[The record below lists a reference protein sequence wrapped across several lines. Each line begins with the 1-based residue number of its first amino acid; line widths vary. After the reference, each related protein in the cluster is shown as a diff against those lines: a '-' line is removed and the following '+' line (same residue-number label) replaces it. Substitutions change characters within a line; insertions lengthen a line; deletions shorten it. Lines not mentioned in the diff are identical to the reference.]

1 MAPSVKTLQTVFFTY
16 AIVLTPASN
25 KKIIIMQ
32 SYRKPLLAAVVIL
45 AAVLVVSAF
54 NEPQKRNRSP
64 LPSQNQAMPAE
75 IKTAP
80 PPSQTKEVPVQKET
94 APSATTDQKIQ
105 VAILLDVSNSMDGL
119 IDQAKAQLWTMVNTL
134 GRVHCDNK
142 ANPKIEIALYEY
154 GSPRNDP
161 RNGYIKQI
169 NNFITD
175 LDSLSQNLFA
185 LTTNGG
191 DEYCGHVIFKSVQ
204 QLKWDANPNSYKVVF
219 IAGNESFRQGS
230 ISFTQACTEAKSKG
244 VIVNTIYCGD
254 RQQGIREYWN
264 LVGECGNGS
273 FSNINQDHKIEDIA
287 TPYDDEIF
295 KFNEKL
301 NSTYISYGSRGQEL
315 YEKQQQM
322 DVANSAMSKKAAI
335 KRAETKSNSKVYN
348 NATWDLVDLADI
360 NEKELEKIDKKT
372 LPGDLKNKTT
382 AELKVIVAQK
392 RKERVAIQTKIV
404 ELNKQRQQFI
414 NDQKNKSNGAA
425 VTTLES
431 EVERIIKEQV
441 KRFKMKI
448 E

>member
-1 MAPSVKTLQTVFFTY
+1 
-16 AIVLTPASN
+16 
-25 KKIIIMQ
+25 MQ
-32 SYRKPLLAAVVIL
+32 SYRKPLLAAAMAL
-45 AAVLVVSAF
+45 AIIFIVSAF
-54 NEPQKRNRSP
+54 KEPKTKKTGTV
-64 LPSQNQAMPAE
+64 LPPA
-75 IKTAP
+75 
-80 PPSQTKEVPVQKET
+80 
-94 APSATTDQKIQ
+94 TDQKIQ

-154 GSPRNDP
+154 GTPRNDM
-161 RNGYIKQI
+161 RNGYIKQV

-204 QLKWDANPNSYKVVF
+204 QLKWDANPNSYKVIF

-264 LVGECGNGS
+264 LVSECGNGS

-295 KFNEKL
+295 KLNEKL
-301 NSTYISYGSRGQEL
+301 NTTYISYGARGQEL
-315 YEKQQQM
+315 YDKQQKM

-348 NATWDLVDLADI
+348 NATWDLVDRVGESDAEI
-360 NEKELEKIDKKT
+360 EKIDKKT
-372 LPGDLKNKTT
+372 LPDSLQNKTT
-382 AELKVIVAQK
+382 AQLKVIVNEK
-392 RKERVAIQTKIV
+392 KKERAAIQTKIID
-404 ELNKQRQQFI
+404 LNKQRQQYI
-414 NDQKNKSNGAA
+414 NDQKNKTAGSTT
-425 VTTLES
+425 VTTLET

-441 KRFKMKI
+441 KRFKMKV

>member
-1 MAPSVKTLQTVFFTY
+1 
-16 AIVLTPASN
+16 
-25 KKIIIMQ
+25 MQ
-32 SYRKPLLAAVVIL
+32 SYRKPLLAAAVALAVIFI
-45 AAVLVVSAF
+45 VSAF
-54 NEPQKRNRSP
+54 KEPKPQRQTTKD
-64 LPSQNQAMPAE
+64 LPKQEQLVPQVQTQTQQMPAKSE
-75 IKTAP
+75 ILLP
-80 PPSQTKEVPVQKET
+80 P
-94 APSATTDQKIQ
+94 ATDQKIQ

-154 GSPRNDP
+154 GTPRNDV

-204 QLKWDANPNSYKVVF
+204 QLKWDPNPNSYKVVF

-273 FSNINQDHKIEDIA
+273 FSNINQDYKIEDIA
-287 TPYDDEIF
+287 TAYDDEIF
-295 KFNEKL
+295 KLNEKL
-301 NSTYISYGSRGQEL
+301 NSTYISYGARGQEL
-315 YEKQQQM
+315 YEKQQKM
-322 DVANSAMSKKAAI
+322 DMENSAMSKKAAI
-335 KRAETKSNSKVYN
+335 KRAETKSNSRVYN
-348 NATWDLVDLADI
+348 NATWDLVDRVGESEAEI
-360 NEKELEKIDKKT
+360 EKIDKKT
-372 LPGDLKNKTT
+372 LPDSLQNKTT
-382 AELKVIVAQK
+382 AQLKLIVAQK
-392 RKERVAIQTKIV
+392 KNERAAIQTKII
-404 ELNKQRQQFI
+404 ELNKQRQQYI
-414 NDQKNKSNGAA
+414 NDQKNKTGNGTT
-425 VTTLES
+425 VTTLET
-431 EVERIIKEQV
+431 EVERIIKDQV
-441 KRFKMKI
+441 KRFKMKV

>member
-1 MAPSVKTLQTVFFTY
+1 
-16 AIVLTPASN
+16 
-25 KKIIIMQ
+25 MQ
-32 SYRKPLLAAVVIL
+32 SYHKPLFAAVVIL
-45 AAVLVVSAF
+45 AAIFIVSAF
-54 NEPQKRNRSP
+54 KEPKKQRQVITTP
-64 LPSQNQAMPAE
+64 QEQVQQPSASQTPTRQIQTLPAE
-75 IKTAP
+75 PETLP
-80 PPSQTKEVPVQKET
+80 PP
-94 APSATTDQKIQ
+94 TTNQKIQ

-154 GSPRNDP
+154 GTPRNDV

-175 LDSLSQNLFA
+175 LDSLSENLFA

-204 QLKWDANPNSYKVVF
+204 QLKWDTNPNSYKVVF

-254 RQQGIREYWN
+254 REQGIREYWN

-295 KFNEKL
+295 KLNEKL
-301 NSTYISYGSRGQEL
+301 NSTYITYGARGGE
-315 YEKQQQM
+315 YYSKQQKM
-322 DVANSAMSKKAAI
+322 DQANEMVSKKAAI

-348 NATWDLVDLADI
+348 NATWDLVDRVGDNDAEI
-360 NEKELEKIDKKT
+360 EKIDKKT
-372 LPGDLKNKTT
+372 LPDSLQNKTT
-382 AELKVIVAQK
+382 AQLKVIVNEK
-392 RKERVAIQTKIV
+392 KKERAAIQTKIIA
-404 ELNKQRQQFI
+404 LNQQRQQYI
-414 NDQKNKSNGAA
+414 NDQKNKTNNGAA
-425 VTTLES
+425 VTTLET

-441 KRFKMKI
+441 KRFKMKV

>member
-1 MAPSVKTLQTVFFTY
+1 
-16 AIVLTPASN
+16 
-25 KKIIIMQ
+25 MQ
-32 SYRKPLLAAVVIL
+32 SYRKPLLAAVVLL
-45 AAVLVVSAF
+45 AAVFIVSAF
-54 NEPQKRNRSP
+54 SEPKKRKLVITQTQPQTSTVQTPPLQTQTLPIEIEQEILLSP
-64 LPSQNQAMPAE
+64 
-75 IKTAP
+75 
-80 PPSQTKEVPVQKET
+80 
-94 APSATTDQKIQ
+94 TTDQKIQ

-154 GSPRNDP
+154 GTPRNDV

-191 DEYCGHVIFKSVQ
+191 DEYCGHVIFKSIQ
-204 QLKWDANPNSYKVVF
+204 QLKWDANPNSYKVIF
-219 IAGNESFRQGS
+219 IAGNESFRQGNV
-230 ISFTQACTEAKSKG
+230 SFTQACTEAKSKG

-295 KFNEKL
+295 KLNEKL
-301 NSTYISYGSRGQEL
+301 NGTYITYGARGQE
-315 YEKQQQM
+315 YYSKQQQM
-322 DVANSAMSKKAAI
+322 DVANEAMSKKAAI

-348 NATWDLVDLADI
+348 NAGWDLVDRAGE
-360 NEKELEKIDKKT
+360 NEAEIEKIDKKT
-372 LPGDLKNKTT
+372 LPDSLQNKTT
-382 AELKVIVAQK
+382 AQLKVIVNQK
-392 RKERVAIQTKIV
+392 KKERAAIQTKIIA
-404 ELNKQRQQFI
+404 LNQQRQQYI
-414 NDQKNKSNGAA
+414 NDQKKKGGAA
-425 VTTLES
+425 TVSTLET
-431 EVERIIKEQV
+431 EVERIISEQV
-441 KRFKMKI
+441 KRFKMKV

>member
-1 MAPSVKTLQTVFFTY
+1 
-16 AIVLTPASN
+16 
-25 KKIIIMQ
+25 MQ

-45 AAVLVVSAF
+45 AAIVTVSAF
-54 NEPQKRNRSP
+54 NEPEKRKQVTTQTEPQTKSSAEQTPP
-64 LPSQNQAMPAE
+64 LQTQTLPKAQG
-75 IKTAP
+75 ILP
-80 PPSQTKEVPVQKET
+80 PP
-94 APSATTDQKIQ
+94 TTDQKIQ

-154 GSPRNDP
+154 GSPRNDE

-175 LDSLSQNLFA
+175 LDSLSENLFA

-230 ISFTQACTEAKSKG
+230 VSFTQACTEARSKG

-295 KFNEKL
+295 KLNEKL
-301 NSTYISYGSRGQEL
+301 NSTYITYGARGQEF
-315 YEKQQQM
+315 YSKQEKM

-335 KRAETKSNSKVYN
+335 QRVETKSNSKVYN
-348 NATWDLVDLADI
+348 NAGWDLVDRAAD
-360 NEKELEKIDKKT
+360 NEAEIEKIDKKT
-372 LPGDLKNKTT
+372 LPDSLRNKTT
-382 AELKVIVAQK
+382 AELKIIVSQK
-392 RKERVAIQTKIV
+392 KKERAAIQTKIIS
-404 ELNKQRQQFI
+404 LNQQRQKFI
-414 NDQKNKSNGAA
+414 NDQKTNAA
-425 VTTLES
+425 TTTVVTLET

-441 KRFKMKI
+441 KRYKMKV

>member
-1 MAPSVKTLQTVFFTY
+1 
-16 AIVLTPASN
+16 
-25 KKIIIMQ
+25 MQ

-45 AAVLVVSAF
+45 AAIFTVSAF
-54 NEPQKRNRSP
+54 KEPKKRK
-64 LPSQNQAMPAE
+64 QVITQA
-75 IKTAP
+75 
-80 PPSQTKEVPVQKET
+80 QTKSSTKQTPPLQTQTPPTEKEKEKET
-94 APSATTDQKIQ
+94 LPKPATDQKIQ

-154 GSPRNDP
+154 GSPRNDE

-175 LDSLSQNLFA
+175 LDSLSENLFA
-185 LTTNGG
+185 LTTDGG
-191 DEYCGHVIFKSVQ
+191 DEFCGHVIFKSVQ
-204 QLKWDANPNSYKVVF
+204 QLKWDPNPNSYKVVF

-230 ISFTQACTEAKSKG
+230 VSFSQACTEAKSKG

-295 KFNEKL
+295 KLNEKL
-301 NSTYISYGSRGQEL
+301 NSTYITYGARGQEF
-315 YEKQQQM
+315 YSKQEKM

-348 NATWDLVDLADI
+348 NAGWDLVDRAAD
-360 NEKELEKIDKKT
+360 NEAEIEKIDKKT
-372 LPGDLKNKTT
+372 LPDSLQNKTT
-382 AELKVIVAQK
+382 AQLKVIVSEK
-392 RKERVAIQTKIV
+392 KKERAAIQTKIIS
-404 ELNKQRQQFI
+404 LNQQRQNFI
-414 NDQKNKSNGAA
+414 NDQKTKDATT
-425 VTTLES
+425 VVTLET

-441 KRFKMKI
+441 KRFKMNVQ
-448 E
+448 

>member
-1 MAPSVKTLQTVFFTY
+1 
-16 AIVLTPASN
+16 
-25 KKIIIMQ
+25 MQ
-32 SYRKPLLAAVVIL
+32 SYHKPLLAAAVIL
-45 AAVLVVSAF
+45 SAVLIVSAF
-54 NEPQKRNRSP
+54 KEPKKQRQVTTTQQEQVQPSAPQTPTQQTQP
-64 LPSQNQAMPAE
+64 LPAQSE
-75 IKTAP
+75 TLP
-80 PPSQTKEVPVQKET
+80 PP
-94 APSATTDQKIQ
+94 TTDQKIQ

-154 GSPRNDP
+154 GTPRNDV

-175 LDSLSQNLFA
+175 LDSLSENLFA

-219 IAGNESFRQGS
+219 IAGNESFRQGG

-273 FSNINQDHKIEDIA
+273 FSNINQDQKIEDIA

-295 KFNEKL
+295 KLNEKL
-301 NSTYISYGSRGQEL
+301 NTTYISYGARGQEFFS
-315 YEKQQQM
+315 KQQKM
-322 DVANSAMSKKAAI
+322 DEANATISKKAAI
-335 KRAETKSNSKVYN
+335 KRTETKSNSKVYN
-348 NATWDLVDLADI
+348 NAGWDLVDRAEI
-360 NEKELEKIDKKT
+360 NETEIEKIDKKT
-372 LPGDLKNKTT
+372 LPDSLQNKTT
-382 AELKVIVAQK
+382 AQLKIIVSEK
-392 RKERVAIQTKIV
+392 KKERAAIQTKIIA
-404 ELNKQRQQFI
+404 LNQQRQKFI
-414 NDQKNKSNGAA
+414 NDQKTNAA
-425 VTTLES
+425 TGTIATLET

-441 KRFKMKI
+441 KRYKMKV

>member
-1 MAPSVKTLQTVFFTY
+1 
-16 AIVLTPASN
+16 
-25 KKIIIMQ
+25 MQ
-32 SYRKPLLAAVVIL
+32 SYRKPLLAAAVIF
-45 AAVLVVSAF
+45 AAIFFVSAF
-54 NEPQKRNRSP
+54 KEPKKQREVTIA
-64 LPSQNQAMPAE
+64 SQEQM
-75 IKTAP
+75 KP
-80 PPSQTKEVPVQKET
+80 PVLTNPIEEVQTKPE
-94 APSATTDQKIQ
+94 PSKVFLPPTTDQKIQ

-154 GSPRNDP
+154 GTPRNDV

-169 NNFITD
+169 NNFISD
-175 LDSLSQNLFA
+175 LDSLSENLFA

-191 DEYCGHVIFKSVQ
+191 DEYCGHVIFKSLQ

-219 IAGNESFRQGS
+219 IAGNESFRQGGV
-230 ISFTQACTEAKSKG
+230 SFTQACTEAKGKG

-295 KFNEKL
+295 KLNEQL
-301 NSTYISYGSRGQEL
+301 NGTYITYGARGKEYYSKQE
-315 YEKQQQM
+315 QM
-322 DVANSAMSKKAAI
+322 DAANAGMSKKAAI
-335 KRAETKSNSKVYN
+335 KRTETKSNSKVYN
-348 NATWDLVDLADI
+348 NSVWDLVDRAGD
-360 NEKELEKIDKKT
+360 NEAEIEKIDKKT
-372 LPGDLKNKTT
+372 LPDSLQNKTT
-382 AELKVIVAQK
+382 AQLKVIVREKKKERAAIQAKIIALNQK
-392 RKERVAIQTKIV
+392 REQY
-404 ELNKQRQQFI
+404 I
-414 NDQKNKSNGAA
+414 NDQKKKGGAA
-425 VTTLES
+425 TVSTLET
-431 EVERIIKEQV
+431 EVERIIGEQV

>member
-1 MAPSVKTLQTVFFTY
+1 
-16 AIVLTPASN
+16 
-25 KKIIIMQ
+25 MQ
-32 SYRKPLLAAVVIL
+32 SYRKPLLAVAVLL
-45 AAVLVVSAF
+45 AAIVTVSAF
-54 NEPQKRNRSP
+54 KDPKKRKHVITQTQRQTQPQTKSSTNQTP
-64 LPSQNQAMPAE
+64 LLQPQPQMAKKE
-75 IKTAP
+75 ILP
-80 PPSQTKEVPVQKET
+80 PP
-94 APSATTDQKIQ
+94 TTDQKIQ

-154 GSPRNDP
+154 GSPRNDE

-175 LDSLSQNLFA
+175 LDSLSENLFA

-191 DEYCGHVIFKSVQ
+191 DEFCGHVIFKSVQ
-204 QLKWDANPNSYKVVF
+204 QLKWDANPNSYKVIF

-230 ISFTQACTEAKSKG
+230 ISFTKACTEAKSKG

-295 KFNEKL
+295 RLNEKL
-301 NSTYISYGSRGQEL
+301 NTTYITYGARGGE
-315 YEKQQQM
+315 YFSKQQKM
-322 DVANSAMSKKAAI
+322 DEANAGMSKKAAI
-335 KRAETKSNSKVYN
+335 KRAEVKSNSKTYN
-348 NATWDLVDLADI
+348 NAAWDLVDRVGD
-360 NEKELEKIDKKT
+360 NEAEIEKIDKKT
-372 LPGDLKNKTT
+372 LPDSLQNKTT
-382 AELKVIVAQK
+382 AQLKVIVREK
-392 RKERVAIQTKIV
+392 KKERAAIQTKIIA
-404 ELNKQRQQFI
+404 LNQQRQKFI
-414 NDQKNKSNGAA
+414 NDQKTKGSAT
-425 VTTLES
+425 VVTLET

-441 KRFKMKI
+441 KRFKMNVQ
-448 E
+448 

>member
-1 MAPSVKTLQTVFFTY
+1 
-16 AIVLTPASN
+16 
-25 KKIIIMQ
+25 MQ
-32 SYRKPLLAAVVIL
+32 SYRKPLLAAVVLL
-45 AAVLVVSAF
+45 AAVFIVSAF
-54 NEPQKRNRSP
+54 KEPKKSRQVTKAPEEQVQHPSTSQTP
-64 LPSQNQAMPAE
+64 PLKTQTLPSKQETN
-75 IKTAP
+75 P
-80 PPSQTKEVPVQKET
+80 PP
-94 APSATTDQKIQ
+94 TTDQKIQ

-134 GRVHCDNK
+134 GRVHCENK

-154 GSPRNDP
+154 GTPRNDV

-191 DEYCGHVIFKSVQ
+191 DEYCGHVIFKSIQ

-219 IAGNESFRQGS
+219 IAGNESFRQGNV
-230 ISFTQACTEAKSKG
+230 SFTQACTEAKSKG

-264 LVGECGNGS
+264 LAGECGNGS

-295 KFNEKL
+295 KLNEKL
-301 NSTYISYGSRGQEL
+301 NGTYITYGARGQE
-315 YEKQQQM
+315 YYSKQQQM
-322 DVANSAMSKKAAI
+322 DVANEAMSKKAAI

-348 NATWDLVDLADI
+348 NAGWDLVDRAGE
-360 NEKELEKIDKKT
+360 NEAEIEKIDKKT
-372 LPGDLKNKTT
+372 LPDSLQNKTT
-382 AELKVIVAQK
+382 AQLKVIVNQK
-392 RKERVAIQTKIV
+392 KKERAAIQTKIIA
-404 ELNKQRQQFI
+404 LNQQRQQYI
-414 NDQKNKSNGAA
+414 NDQKKKGGAA
-425 VTTLES
+425 TVSTLET
-431 EVERIIKEQV
+431 EVERIISEQV
-441 KRFKMKI
+441 KRFKMKV

>member
-1 MAPSVKTLQTVFFTY
+1 
-16 AIVLTPASN
+16 
-25 KKIIIMQ
+25 MQ

-45 AAVLVVSAF
+45 AAVVTVSAF
-54 NEPQKRNRSP
+54 NEPKKRKQVITQTKSSTVQTP
-64 LPSQNQAMPAE
+64 PLQTQTLPIEKEQEIILPSP
-75 IKTAP
+75 
-80 PPSQTKEVPVQKET
+80 
-94 APSATTDQKIQ
+94 TTDQKIQ

-154 GSPRNDP
+154 GTPRNDV

-191 DEYCGHVIFKSVQ
+191 DEYCGQVIFKSIQ

-230 ISFTQACTEAKSKG
+230 VSFTQACTEAKSKG

-295 KFNEKL
+295 KLNEKL
-301 NSTYISYGSRGQEL
+301 NGTYITYGARGQEF
-315 YEKQQQM
+315 YSKQEQM
-322 DVANSAMSKKAAI
+322 DVANATMSKKAAI

-348 NATWDLVDLADI
+348 NAGWDLVDRAGE
-360 NEKELEKIDKKT
+360 NEAEIEKIDKKT
-372 LPGDLKNKTT
+372 LPDSLQNKTT
-382 AELKVIVAQK
+382 AQLKVIVNQK
-392 RKERVAIQTKIV
+392 KKERAAIHVRTRRAFAQ
-404 ELNKQRQQFI
+404 
-414 NDQKNKSNGAA
+414 GALQSQPY
-425 VTTLES
+425 V
-431 EVERIIKEQV
+431 R
-441 KRFKMKI
+441 
-448 E
+448 

>member
-1 MAPSVKTLQTVFFTY
+1 
-16 AIVLTPASN
+16 
-25 KKIIIMQ
+25 MQ

-45 AAVLVVSAF
+45 AAIFTVSAF
-54 NEPQKRNRSP
+54 KEPKKQRLVTKAPEEQVQQPPASQTPSLENHP
-64 LPSQNQAMPAE
+64 LPSKQE
-75 IKTAP
+75 TFP
-80 PPSQTKEVPVQKET
+80 PP
-94 APSATTDQKIQ
+94 TTDQKIQ

-154 GSPRNDP
+154 GTPRNDV
-161 RNGYIKQI
+161 RSGYIKQI
-169 NNFITD
+169 NDFITD
-175 LDSLSQNLFA
+175 LDSLSENLFA

-219 IAGNESFRQGS
+219 IAGNESFRQGNV
-230 ISFTQACTEAKSKG
+230 SFTQACTEAKSKA

-295 KFNEKL
+295 KLNEKL
-301 NSTYISYGSRGQEL
+301 NGTYITYGARGQEF
-315 YEKQQQM
+315 YSKQEQM
-322 DVANSAMSKKAAI
+322 DVANAAMSKKAAI

-348 NATWDLVDLADI
+348 NAGWDLVDRAGD
-360 NEKELEKIDKKT
+360 NESEIEKIDKKT
-372 LPGDLKNKTT
+372 LPDSLQNKTT
-382 AELKVIVAQK
+382 AQLKVIVNQK
-392 RKERVAIQTKIV
+392 KKERAAIQTKIIA
-404 ELNKQRQQFI
+404 LNQQRQQYI
-414 NDQKNKSNGAA
+414 NDQKKKGGAA
-425 VTTLES
+425 TVSTLET
-431 EVERIIKEQV
+431 EVERIIGEQV
-441 KRFKMKI
+441 KRFRMTVQ
-448 E
+448 

>member
-1 MAPSVKTLQTVFFTY
+1 
-16 AIVLTPASN
+16 
-25 KKIIIMQ
+25 MQ

-45 AAVLVVSAF
+45 AAIVTVSAF
-54 NEPQKRNRSP
+54 NEPKKQRQVTKVPQEKVQQTSDP
-64 LPSQNQAMPAE
+64 QIPTQQ
-75 IKTAP
+75 TQAP
-80 PPSQTKEVPVQKET
+80 PPQSEVLP
-94 APSATTDQKIQ
+94 PPTTDQKIQ

-154 GSPRNDP
+154 GTPRNDV

-191 DEYCGHVIFKSVQ
+191 DEYCGQVIFKSIQ

-295 KFNEKL
+295 KLNEKL
-301 NSTYISYGSRGQEL
+301 NGTYITYGARGQEF
-315 YEKQQQM
+315 YSKQEQM
-322 DVANSAMSKKAAI
+322 DVANAAMSKKAAI

-348 NATWDLVDLADI
+348 NAGWDLVDRAGE
-360 NEKELEKIDKKT
+360 NEAEIEKIDKKT
-372 LPGDLKNKTT
+372 LPDSLQNKTT
-382 AELKVIVAQK
+382 AQLKVIVNQK
-392 RKERVAIQTKIV
+392 KKERAAIQTKIIA
-404 ELNKQRQQFI
+404 LNQQRQQYI
-414 NDQKNKSNGAA
+414 NDQKKKGGAA
-425 VTTLES
+425 TVSTLET
-431 EVERIIKEQV
+431 EVERIIGEQV
-441 KRFKMKI
+441 KRFKMKV

>member
-1 MAPSVKTLQTVFFTY
+1 MLPIEQEL
-16 AIVLTPASN
+16 LP
-25 KKIIIMQ
+25 
-32 SYRKPLLAAVVIL
+32 PL
-45 AAVLVVSAF
+45 
-54 NEPQKRNRSP
+54 
-64 LPSQNQAMPAE
+64 
-75 IKTAP
+75 
-80 PPSQTKEVPVQKET
+80 
-94 APSATTDQKIQ
+94 TTDQKIQ

-154 GSPRNDP
+154 GTPRNDV
-161 RNGYIKQI
+161 RSGYIKQI

-191 DEYCGHVIFKSVQ
+191 DEYCGHVIFKSIQ

-219 IAGNESFRQGS
+219 IAGNESFRQGNV
-230 ISFTQACTEAKSKG
+230 SFTQACTEAKSKG

-295 KFNEKL
+295 KLNEKL
-301 NSTYISYGSRGQEL
+301 NGTYITYGARGQE
-315 YEKQQQM
+315 YYSKQQQM
-322 DVANSAMSKKAAI
+322 DVANEAMSKKAAI

-348 NATWDLVDLADI
+348 NAGWDLVDRAGE
-360 NEKELEKIDKKT
+360 NEAEIEKIDKKT
-372 LPGDLKNKTT
+372 LPDSLQNKTT
-382 AELKVIVAQK
+382 AQLKVIVNQK
-392 RKERVAIQTKIV
+392 KKERAAIQTKIIA
-404 ELNKQRQQFI
+404 LNQQRQQYI
-414 NDQKNKSNGAA
+414 NDQKKKGGAA
-425 VTTLES
+425 TVSTLET
-431 EVERIIKEQV
+431 EVERIISEQV
-441 KRFKMKI
+441 KRFKMKV

>member
-1 MAPSVKTLQTVFFTY
+1 
-16 AIVLTPASN
+16 
-25 KKIIIMQ
+25 MQ

-45 AAVLVVSAF
+45 AAILTVSAF
-54 NEPQKRNRSP
+54 KEPKKRKQVITQTQP
-64 LPSQNQAMPAE
+64 QPASSTE
-75 IKTAP
+75 QTAP
-80 PPSQTKEVPVQKET
+80 LQTQTLPAQKESLSPT
-94 APSATTDQKIQ
+94 TTDQKIQ

-154 GSPRNDP
+154 GTPRNDE

-175 LDSLSQNLFA
+175 LDSLSENLFA
-185 LTTNGG
+185 LTTDGG
-191 DEYCGHVIFKSVQ
+191 DEFCGQVIYKSVQ
-204 QLKWDANPNSYKVVF
+204 QLKWDKNPDSYKVVF

-230 ISFTQACTEAKSKG
+230 VSFTQACTEAKSKG

-295 KFNEKL
+295 KLNEKL
-301 NSTYISYGSRGQEL
+301 NTTYIGYGSRGQEL
-315 YEKQQQM
+315 YEKQQKM

-348 NATWDLVDLADI
+348 NATWDLVDLAEMND
-360 NEKELEKIDKKT
+360 KELEKIDKKT
-372 LPGDLKNKTT
+372 LPDDLKNKTT
-382 AELKVIVAQK
+382 AELKVIVAEK
-392 RKERVAIQTKIV
+392 RKERAAIQTKIIA
-404 ELNKQRQQFI
+404 LNQQRQKFI
-414 NDQKNKSNGAA
+414 NDQKTKDATT
-425 VTTLES
+425 VVTLET
-431 EVERIIKEQV
+431 EIERIIKEQV
-441 KRFKMKI
+441 KRFKMKV